1 MTEKKPIESLPTSAI
16 EALQKGEL
24 QLLRASLREM
34 HPAEIA
40 HLIETLS
47 ANERDLAWDAIE
59 SDQLG
64 DVLVELTDP
73 VRDSFVKKMGL
84 AELLE
89 TTAGLDP
96 DDAADLVGDL
106 PGDRAASLLNALDQQ
121 NRSRLEKLLSYP
133 EDTAGSLMT
142 TEAITVRAD
151 INLDV
156 VLRYL
161 RQLGSIPEATD
172 KLMVVDRQDLF
183 LGVLPVTSLLTHNPD
198 KQVNEVMEADPVSVS
213 DHMPAQEIANLFEKR
228 DLISAPVVTADG
240 RFVGRITI
248 DDVVDVLR
256 ETADQSFMGMA
267 GMNKDEDLFA
277 PVLVSTRRRAV
288 WLGVNLLT
296 AVIASWV
303 ISLFD
308 ATLEKMVALAI
319 LMPVVASMGGNAG
332 SQTLALVIR
341 GLALEQIS
349 QRNAL
354 RLLRKELRIGALNG
368 LIWAIVIGL
377 VVTYWFDN
385 FMLGIVIG
393 AAMIANLFFA
403 AFAGLA
409 VPIALRRLGIDPA
422 IASSVF
428 LTTVTDIMGFVIF
441 LGLAS
446 LVLI

>member
-1 MTEKKPIESLPTSAI
+1 MTDKTPTESLPTSAI
-16 EALQKGEL
+16 EALQTGEL

-106 PGDRAASLLNALDQQ
+106 PGDRAAILLNALDQQ

-332 SQTLALVIR
+332 NQTLALVIR

-377 VVTYWFDN
+377 VVTYWFDS